1 MMSVL
6 FEKQSMPFYKFGE
19 IIHLNK
25 ISVDDWVS
33 FITLK
38 FSQTGKSIYESLAYK
53 IAVTVKCHSYYVQQL
68 SHLVWQRTSDEADDS
83 IVKAALDDLLAQNDM
98 LYQRETELLS
108 ESQLNFL
115 KAIASG
121 TINGFSNK
129 NIIQKYKL
137 NSSANVS
144 KIKKAL
150 VDKEMIEFDGK
161 SASFLDP
168 AYELWFISEILQK

>member
-1 MMSVL
+1 
-6 FEKQSMPFYKFGE
+6 
-19 IIHLNK
+19 
-25 ISVDDWVS
+25 VDDWVS

-38 FSQTGKSIYESLAYK
+38 FRQTGKSINESLAYK

-115 KAIASG
+115 KAMASG

-129 NIIQKYKL
+129 KIIQKYKL